1 MANIRVNE
9 SDKALLDSFCDQH
22 KITHAE
28 GFHFAMNLLKKDQF
42 AKTVSA
48 QFEALAANPE
58 ALREYRDESNLWETV
73 SEDGIEQE

>member
-58 ALREYRDESNLWETV
+58 ALSEYRQESALWEAV
-73 SEDGIEQE
+73 SEDGID